1 MGTQGLW
8 GTQGSCM
15 SISQTLGL
23 VVALVLQQKGCTS
36 EGDPGL
42 PAWAQSVWW
51 WSYYELPICS
61 PTIPGDKMQ
70 AEA

>member
-1 MGTQGLW
+1 M
-8 GTQGSCM
+8 
-15 SISQTLGL
+15 
-23 VVALVLQQKGCTS
+23 VALVLQQKGCTS